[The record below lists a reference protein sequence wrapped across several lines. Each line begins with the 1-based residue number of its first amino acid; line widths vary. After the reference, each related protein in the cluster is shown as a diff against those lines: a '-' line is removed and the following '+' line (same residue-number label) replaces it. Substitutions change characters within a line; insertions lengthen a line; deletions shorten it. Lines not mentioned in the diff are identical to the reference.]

1 MEEAIITILAF
12 LLVAV
17 SAAFYLK
24 WRSYTR
30 EIERQQKERNQRVY
44 ELAILKEIGERIGY
58 ELDIERVM
66 GIISNSLEQFLDHT
80 AVAYMLVEPKQLS
93 FNIELEHSVS
103 RPFVNEVRDRML
115 ESLSALLDRECDV
128 GEVKET
134 VTGALVRNDIEAP
147 VRSFF
152 NIPVVI
158 NDQVVGI
165 LTVAHTKSGLY
176 QEEEMTILYKI
187 VHQASRAVERL
198 QEVVR
203 TEQGRMNAMVE
214 SMVEGV
220 LMTDTDYRALVVNPA
235 ARQVIGARP
244 DEKVTIFDFVE
255 RLGSSFDIHGKLE
268 QAITEQ
274 TTITDR
280 EVRIGERYYHTF
292 VAPVADTEG
301 VSTSSILGAVV
312 IFHDITT
319 VKQAEQMRE
328 RLTSMIVHELRSPID
343 GIRKVIELFRADGVE
358 LDEEQVQ
365 KYYSMMHENAE
376 DMLGLINDLYDVS
389 RLESGDFPIER
400 AALNIKDVLQE
411 AVSGISDRA
420 KRHGVNVK
428 LACGDNIPK
437 QLELDEQRMRQ
448 VLHTMLKNAVDHTP
462 ENGRVGVG
470 AFVHRA
476 DGVIADEA
484 DGLPAL
490 TVNEAPKALEEKG
503 DSLVIAVSDTGE
515 GMSAEKQATIFD
527 AYTQFEQSAKSDE
540 REGSGLGIVIAKGIV
555 EMHGGSVFVSSAL
568 DVGTTFY
575 CTIPIAPE
583 NLPTNTEDA

>member
-24 WRSYTR
+24 WRTYTK

-66 GIISNSLEQFLDHT
+66 DIISNSLEQFIDHS

-93 FNIELEHSVS
+93 FNIELEQSVS
-103 RPFVNEVRDRML
+103 RQFVNEVRDRML
-115 ESLSALLDRECDV
+115 KSLSTLLERECAVD
-128 GEVKET
+128 EVEET
-134 VTGALVRNDIEAP
+134 LSGALVRDDIDAP
-147 VRSFF
+147 VRSYF

-158 NDQVVGI
+158 NDRVVGI
-165 LTVAHTKSGLY
+165 LTVAHTKTGLY

-244 DEKVTIFDFVE
+244 DENVTIFDFVE
-255 RLGSSFDIHGKLE
+255 RLGESFDIHGKIE
-268 QAITEQ
+268 QAIAERE
-274 TTITDR
+274 TIADR
-280 EVRIGERYYHTF
+280 EVRIGDRYYHTF
-292 VAPVADTEG
+292 VAPVEDTEG
-301 VSTSSILGAVV
+301 VSTRSILGAVV

-319 VKQAEQMRE
+319 VKHAEQMRE

-343 GIRKVIELFRADGVE
+343 GIRKVVELFRAEGVE
-358 LDEEQVQ
+358 LDTEQMQ
-365 KYYSMMHENAE
+365 KYYGMMHENAE
-376 DMLGLINDLYDVS
+376 NMLALINDLYDVS
-389 RLESGDFPIER
+389 RLESGDFPIDRSEVAVYDLLEGAVDGINER
-400 AALNIKDVLQE
+400 AQQHDV
-411 AVSGISDRA
+411 S
-420 KRHGVNVK
+420 VK
-428 LACGDNIPK
+428 LMCAESVP
-437 QLELDEQRMRQ
+437 QQMRLDVSRMQQ

-462 ENGRVGVG
+462 ANGHVGIG
-470 AFVHRA
+470 AFVHRS
-476 DGVIADEA
+476 DGTVAQEA
-484 DGLPAL
+484 RDLSVL
-490 TVNEAPKALEEKG
+490 QVNEAPPELEREN
-503 DSLVIAVSDTGE
+503 DSLVIAVADTGE
-515 GMSAEKQATIFD
+515 GMPEEKRAKLFD
-527 AYTQFEQSAKSDE
+527 AYTQFEQSTRSE
-540 REGSGLGIVIAKGIV
+540 EQEGSGLGIVIAKGII
-555 EMHGGSVFVSSAL
+555 EMHGGSLFVASEI

-575 CTIPIAPE
+575 CTIPLTAQ
-583 NLPTNTEDA
+583 NTSAGGGDS